1 MADGTIVI
9 DTKIDNKGAEKG
21 VDSIKSQAA
30 KLAQEYKKAGMSSS
44 EAWKKA
50 WSEIERSS
58 SNGTRKVKAD
68 MSSIASLAK
77 KCAGILAGAFVI
89 DKIKDFT
96 ASVYKTGIEYNALSE
111 QAQVAWSTIL
121 GSNEAAS
128 QMMDK
133 ITDYAAKTPFSKMGV
148 DTMAKQL
155 TNAGFQGQA
164 LFDQLDKIGDMGS
177 AFGIQEDS
185 LREMVRQYAQVQQAQ
200 VAYTED
206 LNILQDRGIP
216 IFKALGEVMGVP
228 VSQVRKLASE
238 GKVTADIYNKA
249 LDSIA
254 SKTKGAMENQSVTF
268 NGMISTMEDNLSI
281 LMGLLTRPMFDKMKA
296 GLENLLPK
304 VDKLIDATE
313 VFISS
318 LDKGESV
325 GESLG
330 KSLDNL
336 FGEDKAKQILEI
348 ANAIGLCSSAIIGA
362 GSSIAGLMLISKVT
376 RAFQAARKSIATYE
390 MTVGA
395 ARLTELALNGTLG
408 ITETLF
414 GVLTGKIKL
423 ATLAQAA
430 FKAVMSINPFTVI
443 IVAIG
448 ALVGAFIYLWKT
460 SESFRNFWITLWNNI
475 KSLTSSAINGI
486 KNLLISLGES
496 LKRLGAYISNILG
509 TTLLIVC
516 EKAKKAWE
524 SFKGV
529 ISSLTSEF
537 VALKNAT
544 IGAIGTGIL
553 NLIEKA
559 KKAWNQLKESIHSL
573 ADKLSFL
580 VPLIHMLSTSLIN
593 TFTTARGLTLTFVS
607 IISKMGLRLLGI
619 TGPLGVIA
627 SLLITLTASF
637 FKLSG
642 FTADGITKTFNDLA
656 KKISHVGDVL
666 VTNLPAFID
675 AGAKII
681 VNIINGITNS
691 IPKIMQV
698 SSNITTSLVNGITAT
713 LPKLINVATNL
724 IDSFSNFIVANLPK
738 LIEAGVA
745 ILNNLVQGITNN
757 IPKFL
762 EVVTRVVNSFSDYV
776 SDNLPKLIDSG
787 VQILDNLIQGITD
800 NIPNLIESASE
811 IIDNI
816 SNTIATNLPKL
827 LDNGLKIVLKLL
839 EGILS
844 GLPKLLLIGLK
855 VLGTIILGII
865 TNLPKLLEIGIKIVG
880 ALAGGILLV
889 VAKLAEVALKLIIT
903 LVGAL
908 LSNLPQII
916 EAGVKLLLAIVQ
928 GILQVLPQL
937 LMAALQIIF
946 TLIQAIATNLPTI
959 LMAGIKII
967 MALIEGILQALP
979 QIVMAVLK
987 IIITLVGAIITNLP
1001 QILMAG
1007 IKIILTLITGI
1018 ASLEFK
1024 LLELGLKLI
1033 IQLVVGIAKAI
1044 PMVIQKAIEI
1054 GSGFLNALIFW
1065 FLQVPIKVWEYIS
1078 NTYNK
1083 IVAWGNSMKAK
1094 ALEIAS
1100 QFLNNII
1107 IWFSQLP
1114 GRIQALISSALSKVN
1129 SWGSQMKSKATE
1141 TASRFISNIT
1151 TYISQLPG
1159 RLWSYLSNALSR
1171 VVSWG
1176 GSLGSAGASAAH
1188 RLVNAVVS
1196 TASSIP
1202 GRMVSIGRNIVQG
1215 VWNGITGAAGWFYG
1229 KISGFFGGLVSK
1241 AKSALG
1247 IHSPSRVMRDQVGK
1261 WIMPGVSVGI
1271 DETMPDLKDNMKSKM
1286 LGLTK
1291 EMKAKVK
1298 METSSLGA
1306 SIVAKSN
1313 AEITSKTLDE
1323 SNSSNPQEGN
1333 SFTVQNI
1340 LDGNIIGEATYRIV
1354 DNKLALASRRRR

>member
-21 VDSIKSQAA
+21 VDNIKRQAA

-68 MSSIASLAK
+68 MISIASLAK

-96 ASVYKTGIEYNALSE
+96 LSVYKTGIEYNALSE

-155 TNAGFQGQA
+155 TNAGFKGQA
-164 LFDQLDKIGDMGS
+164 VFDQLTKIGDMGS

-185 LREMVRQYAQVQQAQ
+185 LKEMVRQYAQVQQAQ

-216 IFKALGEVMGVP
+216 IFKSLAEVMGVP

-238 GKVTADIYNKA
+238 GKVTADVYNKA

-254 SKTKGAMENQSVTF
+254 SKTKGAMENQSKTF

-281 LMGLLTRPMFDKMKA
+281 LMGLLTKPMFDKMKA

-313 VFISS
+313 VFFSS

-325 GESLG
+325 GESLR

-336 FGEDKAKQILEI
+336 FGEDKAEKIIGI

-362 GSSIAGLMLISKVT
+362 GSSIAGLMIIRKVIKT
-376 RAFQAARKSIATYE
+376 FQAARKAIATYE

-395 ARLTELALNGTLG
+395 AKLTELALNGTLG

-430 FKAVMSINPFTVI
+430 FKAVMSINPFTII

-460 SESFRNFWITLWNNI
+460 SESFRNFWIGLWNNI
-475 KSLTSSAINGI
+475 KNLTSSAINGI

-496 LKRLGAYISNILG
+496 LKRLGEHINNLLG
-509 TTLLIVC
+509 PTLLVVC
-516 EKAKKAWE
+516 EKAKKTWE

-529 ISSLTSEF
+529 ISSLKLEF
-537 VALKNAT
+537 IALKNAT
-544 IGAIGTGIL
+544 IGAIGTGVL
-553 NLIEKA
+553 SLIEKA

-580 VPLIHMLSTSLIN
+580 VPLVHMLSTSLIN

-619 TGPLGVIA
+619 TGPLGLVA

-642 FTADGITKTFNDLA
+642 FTADGITKTFDDLA
-656 KKISHVGDVL
+656 NKISNVGDVL
-666 VTNLPAFID
+666 ITNLPKFID

-691 IPKIMQV
+691 IPKIIEV
-698 SSNITTSLVNGITAT
+698 ASKIITSITNGITST
-713 LPKLINVATNL
+713 LPKLISVATSL

-745 ILNNLVQGITNN
+745 ILNNLVQEINNN

-776 SDNLPKLIDSG
+776 SNNLPKLIDSG
-787 VQILDNLIQGITD
+787 VQILDNLVQGITD
-800 NIPNLIESASE
+800 NIPKLVESATK

-816 SNTIATNLPKL
+816 SNTISNNLPKL
-827 LDNGLKIVLKLL
+827 LENGLKIVTKVL
-839 EGILS
+839 EGVLNA
-844 GLPKLLLIGLK
+844 LPKLLIIGFK
-855 VLGTIILGII
+855 VLSAIILGII
-865 TNLPKLLEIGIKIVG
+865 TNLPKLLEMGVKIVG

-937 LMAALQIIF
+937 LMAALQIIL
-946 TLIQAIATNLPTI
+946 TLIQAIATNLPQI

-979 QIVMAVLK
+979 QILMAVLK

-1007 IKIILTLITGI
+1007 VKIVLALIEGI
-1018 ASLEFK
+1018 VSLEFK

-1033 IQLVVGIAKAI
+1033 IQLVMGIAKGI
-1044 PMVIQKAIEI
+1044 PIIIQKAIEI
-1054 GSGFLNALIFW
+1054 GSGFLNAI
-1065 FLQVPIKVWEYIS
+1065 
-1078 NTYNK
+1078 TT
-1083 IVAWGNSMKAK
+1083 
-1094 ALEIAS
+1094 
-1100 QFLNNII
+1100 
-1107 IWFSQLP
+1107 WFSQLP
-1114 GRIQALISSALSKVN
+1114 GRIQTYISNALSKVN

-1171 VVSWG
+1171 VISWG
-1176 GSLGSAGASAAH
+1176 SSLGSAGASAAH

-1202 GRMVSIGRNIVQG
+1202 GKMVSIGRNIVQG

-1229 KISGFFGGLVSK
+1229 KISGFFGGLVDK

-1313 AEITSKTLDE
+1313 AEITSKTLDKN
-1323 SNSSNPQEGN
+1323 NSSNPQEGN
-1333 SFTVQNI
+1333 SFTIQNI

>member
-1 MADGTIVI
+1 
-9 DTKIDNKGAEKG
+9 
-21 VDSIKSQAA
+21 
-30 KLAQEYKKAGMSSS
+30 MSSS

-155 TNAGFQGQA
+155 VNAGFQGQA

-304 VDKLIDATE
+304 VDKLIDSTE

-336 FGEDKAKQILEI
+336 FGEDKAKKILEI

-376 RAFQAARKSIATYE
+376 RAFQAARQSIATYE

-395 ARLTELALNGTLG
+395 ASLVQGALNGQLG
-408 ITETLF
+408 IAGTLF
-414 GVLTGKIKL
+414 GILTGKIKL

-430 FKAVMSINPFTVI
+430 FKAVFGAVNIFSIV

-537 VALKNAT
+537 IALKNAT
-544 IGAIGTGIL
+544 IGAIGTGVL
-553 NLIEKA
+553 SLIEKA

-656 KKISHVGDVL
+656 NKISNVGDVL
-666 VTNLPAFID
+666 VTNLPTFID

-800 NIPNLIESASE
+800 NIPNLIELVSE

-844 GLPKLLLIGLK
+844 ALPKLLLIGLK

-1033 IQLVVGIAKAI
+1033 IQLVIGIAKAI

-1065 FLQVPIKVWEYIS
+1065 FLQVPIKVWEYIL
-1078 NTYNK
+1078 NAYNK
-1083 IVAWGNSMKAK
+1083 VTTWGNSMKAK

-1100 QFLNNII
+1100 QFLNNITT
-1107 IWFSQLP
+1107 WFSQLP
-1114 GRIQALISSALSKVN
+1114 GRIQAFISNALSKVN

-1159 RLWSYLSNALSR
+1159 RLWSYLSTALSR

-1176 GSLGSAGASAAH
+1176 SSLGSAGVSAAH

-1271 DETMPDLKDNMKSKM
+1271 DETMPDLKDNMKAKM

-1306 SIVAKSN
+1306 SILAKSN
-1313 AEITSKTLDE
+1313 AEITSKTLDKN
-1323 SNSSNPQEGN
+1323 NSSNPQEGN